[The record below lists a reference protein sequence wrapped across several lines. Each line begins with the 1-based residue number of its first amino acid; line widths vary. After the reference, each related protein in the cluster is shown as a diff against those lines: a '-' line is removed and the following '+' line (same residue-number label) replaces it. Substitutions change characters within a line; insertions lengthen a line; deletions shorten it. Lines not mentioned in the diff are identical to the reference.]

1 MSRVDLP
8 MSERP
13 TDGTAVVLCEGAF
26 ASSDGKTAHG
36 LVRHTDRYRVLA
48 VLDSAS
54 AGEDAGEMLDRRPA
68 GIPIVADLP
77 AALEALRRRPDILVV
92 GVATHGGRLPAA
104 CRPAIREALARG
116 INVDSGLHELL
127 GDDPEFADLARRS
140 GARIRDVRR
149 TPPREA
155 MHPFTGDIL
164 EVGAVRLAVLG
175 TDGGVGKRTTT
186 VKLVQGLNASKARA
200 TLIGTGQTSW
210 MQGARY
216 GLILDSLVNDFV
228 AGEIEHQVVR
238 AWREE
243 KPDVIVVEGQGCLT
257 HPAYPGGFEILAA
270 ARPDGI
276 VLQHA
281 PARTCYDGFPDFPLA
296 GIEKEKDLLEALCGR
311 PVVAIALN
319 REGLTPAQVRARA
332 SEYHERFGIPCC
344 EPLGDG
350 VDPILAELRR
360 RFPSI
365 PG

>member
-1 MSRVDLP
+1 M
-8 MSERP
+8 
-13 TDGTAVVLCEGAF
+13 DGTAVVLCEGAF

-36 LVRHTDRYRVLA
+36 LVRHTDRYRILA
-48 VLDSAS
+48 VLDSS
-54 AGEDAGEMLDRRPA
+54 CAGRDAGEMLDGRPA
-68 GIPIVADLP
+68 GIPIVNDLP
-77 AALEALRRRPDILVV
+77 AALETLGRRPDALVV

-104 CRPAIREALARG
+104 CRPAIRDALLRG
-116 INVDSGLHELL
+116 INVDSGLHELM
-127 GDDPEFADLARRS
+127 GDDSEFAELARRS

-149 TPPREA
+149 APPRES

-164 EVGAVRLAVLG
+164 EVAAIRLAVLG
-175 TDGGVGKRTTT
+175 TDSGVGKRTTA

-200 TLIGTGQTSW
+200 VLVGTGQTSW
-210 MQGARY
+210 MQGAPY

-238 AWREE
+238 AWRQER
-243 KPDVIVVEGQGCLT
+243 PDVIVVEGQGCLT

-281 PARTCYDGFPDFPLA
+281 PARATYDGFPDFPLA
-296 GIEKEKDLLEALCGR
+296 GVEKEKDLIEALSGR

-319 REGLTPAQVRARA
+319 REGLTPAQVRGRV
-332 SEYHERFGIPCC
+332 SQYGERFGIPCC

-350 VDPILAELRR
+350 VESILSELRR